1 MARQGQVRLL
11 AVAAPARLPDV
22 LAEVPTWREQGYDAV
37 VSNWRGMVGPKGM
50 SPAQIAYWEQ
60 ALLRFTESEE
70 WKKELEK
77 NFWQSEYMRGADM
90 RKYLDQDNAEARAF
104 LTELG
109 LAK

>member
-1 MARQGQVRLL
+1 
-11 AVAAPARLPDV
+11 
-22 LAEVPTWREQGYDAV
+22 
-37 VSNWRGMVGPKGM
+37 M
-50 SPAQIAYWEQ
+50 SAAQIAYWEQ